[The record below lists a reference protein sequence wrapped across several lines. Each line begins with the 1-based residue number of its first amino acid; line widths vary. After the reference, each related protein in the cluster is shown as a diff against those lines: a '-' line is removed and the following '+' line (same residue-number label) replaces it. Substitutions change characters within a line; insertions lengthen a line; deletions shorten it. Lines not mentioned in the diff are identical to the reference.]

1 MVDKRKVHNM
11 KIVSINDAPKKNE
24 EGLEV
29 IDFNEK
35 RKQNLLDILEHM
47 KAGIEA
53 GEITDPK
60 VFPEVA
66 LEAAKERE
74 QNDPNNLGVEGPA
87 IQAFNRGDGKTAK
100 EMLEQK
106 KMVVETDE

>member
-11 KIVSINDAPKKNE
+11 KIVSINDAPKKNDDNAD
-24 EGLEV
+24 V

-53 GEITDPK
+53 GEITEFTATSLDTNGEAQIHCY
-60 VFPEVA
+60 VGDVA
-66 LEAAKERE
+66 V
-74 QNDPNNLGVEGPA
+74 GVGLFE
-87 IQAFNRGDGKTAK
+87 IGKNILMT
-100 EMLEQK
+100 QYNGQ
-106 KMVVETDE
+106 D